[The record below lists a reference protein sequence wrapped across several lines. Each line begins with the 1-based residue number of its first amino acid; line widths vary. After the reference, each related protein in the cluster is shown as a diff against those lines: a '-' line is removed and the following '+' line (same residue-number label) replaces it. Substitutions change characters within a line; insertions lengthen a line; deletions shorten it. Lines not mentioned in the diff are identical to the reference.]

1 MTTSMLLDAGFIV
14 ILIVFALAGL
24 RRGPWPE
31 VVALGGILLGA
42 LLADEWGDV
51 WGRDLAASVGAL
63 GAQGAQM
70 VARGA
75 LFLLPLIL
83 VGYGGA
89 VLLPRLGRLSPRA
102 RLVGAGLGL
111 FNGAAIVALLL
122 RNWQYSQGVAT
133 GPLMTDPV
141 GRALLEWAGWW
152 PLVLALGGILAVIS
166 AVVRRAGRAT
176 PPVPVSQPSPAT
188 SGIPTTTPAP
198 APKPSID
205 PYAPISPTPAS
216 SAPTA
221 TIPTRP
227 ASNGGGGGGG
237 ASSAPVAA
245 KPARDADK
253 RLCRTCG
260 YALAPG
266 AAFCPNCGTPV

>member
-1 MTTSMLLDAGFIV
+1 MTTSMILDVGFIV

-51 WGRDLAASVGAL
+51 WGRDLAASVGVL

-70 VARGA
+70 VARAA
-75 LFLLPLIL
+75 LFLLPLIV

-89 VLLPRLGRLSPRA
+89 VLLPRLGRLSPRG
-102 RLVGAGLGL
+102 RLAGAGLGL

-188 SGIPTTTPAP
+188 SAIPTTTPAP

-205 PYAPISPTPAS
+205 PYAPLGPLPSN

-227 ASNGGGGGGG
+227 ASNGGGGT
-237 ASSAPVAA
+237 SSAPVAA
-245 KPARDADK
+245 KPARGPDQ